1 MRFEIEHRLNY
12 TYSREVFLEPTSI
25 RLKPRAD
32 FSQSLESFEL
42 KVDPGPQGLS
52 ETLDLYNNHEVLA
65 WFAGKHSH
73 FNLTVR
79 SRVSTLLDNPFHYL
93 ITDPL
98 VLHLP
103 ARYGP
108 DQAGLTPYLK
118 PAPDPSVVNLA
129 QDLLKES
136 DDNALNFL
144 FHATDHIH
152 REFQHVARP
161 QGDALPAHK
170 TLKRREGACRD
181 LAVLLVDVCRAMGLA
196 ARFVS
201 GYKFD
206 PGSKDAHDLHAW
218 TEIYLPGAGWRGYDP
233 SWGLAVS
240 DLHIPIAAG
249 PSPTEAAA
257 VSGTFRGSDAL
268 SKLDYQV
275 EIRNLEPSSKSNAVL

>member
-1 MRFEIEHRLNY
+1 MRFEVHHNLRY

-32 FSQSLESFEL
+32 FSQRVEYFNLL
-42 KVDPGPQGLS
+42 VDPVPSGLS
-52 ETLDLYNNHEVLA
+52 ESLDLFNNHEALA
-65 WFAGKHSH
+65 WFSGKQSTFALQTH
-73 FNLTVR
+73 FKVET
-79 SRVSTLLDNPFHYL
+79 TLSNPFNYL

-98 VLHLP
+98 VLSLP
-103 ARYGP
+103 AKYGADSP
-108 DQAGLTPYLK
+108 ALGPYLK
-118 PAPDPSVVNLA
+118 PAPDPSVANLA
-129 QDLLKES
+129 QELLRES

-144 FHATDHIH
+144 FHATDYIH
-152 REFQHVARP
+152 REFQHVIRP
-161 QGDALPAHK
+161 MGDALPALK

-181 LAVLLVDVCRAMGLA
+181 LAVLLVDICRSMGLA

-218 TEIYLPGAGWRGYDP
+218 TEVYLPGAGWRGYDP

-240 DLHIPIAAG
+240 DLHIPLASGPTAQDAA
-249 PSPTEAAA
+249 PL
-257 VSGTFRGSDAL
+257 SGNFRGTDVL

-275 EIRNLEPSSKSNAVL
+275 KIDCLDEAPKANALY